1 MVPTAC
7 LRGSARSVGLSGRMN
22 ALSTEPKDQVQGR
35 LENQDANSVLGRDE
49 EASSVGFEAAFES
62 NRTFLSPVVLEP
74 RT

>member
-1 MVPTAC
+1 
-7 LRGSARSVGLSGRMN
+7 MN